1 MKRALLLTPA
11 LLFFAG
17 RAYAQEPTPTPTP
30 TPTSTS
36 TSTATPTSTST
47 PTSTPAPPRD
57 VPEVRVIGDKADSL
71 QKIPGSGTLI
81 THKEIERA
89 DPYDSAEMLRR
100 VPGVTATQQEGGGLR
115 LDIGVHGLDPGRS
128 RRVLVLEDGIPL
140 AINPYSEADL
150 YYLPQIERMR
160 GVEVV
165 KGSGSI
171 LFGPQTIGGVVNF
184 LTLAPPTQAT
194 SAAEVSVGERGYL
207 KLLALRGDSVG
218 TTRYLVQAFH
228 TRGDGF
234 RSEAFNGTDVFGK
247 VAFDT
252 GPNGE
257 AIVKV
262 GFHNDATRSDDVGL
276 TRAMFRKDP
285 RQDMLAPAD
294 HIDQNRYDVSL
305 THEQRFSATTTL
317 KTLVYAYE
325 TKRVWTRE
333 QYDRANVAGTSY
345 DHVAGDPAFPNGAIF
360 FRNGDN
366 ILDRTYDVAA
376 IEPRLTTRGET
387 FGVGHTLDIG
397 GRLLMETA
405 HYRQLTG
412 DNKFAQTGSLDYEF
426 THETVGLAGYMQD
439 RMAFRDWLLVT
450 PGLRVEHAEMRSE
463 ILREGTGAGVA
474 NVHVPSSAPTTGV
487 IPGVGMIAGT
497 RDAHVFGG
505 TFFGYAPPRITSPIN
520 PQGGSVSQLDSER
533 SINYEVG
540 GRFAMRKKFR
550 AETTAFLLDFDNQV
564 IQGGSAGDATQNQL
578 VNGGKTRHYGLE
590 GEGRVEVGNLL
601 HLPLELEVA
610 ERFTVSHATFVGGP
624 WAGNVLPYAPPFV
637 LVSEVYGGKTVG
649 VGRLSGAVTW
659 NHVAQQFT
667 DTFDTRAEDVTGRV
681 GLMPSYNVVD
691 LSARYAHTPS
701 GLTFKL
707 SVKGLL
713 DDPYISARRPEG
725 IQPAGFREIIMG
737 IRWQHVEAPP
747 AAQ

>member
-1 MKRALLLTPA
+1 MKRALCTLIRTLIPA
-11 LLFFAG
+11 LLLGA
-17 RAYAQEPTPTPTP
+17 
-30 TPTSTS
+30 
-36 TSTATPTSTST
+36 STAHAQDPPSPPPPS
-47 PTSTPAPPRD
+47 PPRD

-171 LFGPQTIGGVVNF
+171 LFGPQTIGGVINF
-184 LTLAPPTQAT
+184 LTLAPPAQAT
-194 SAAEVSVGERGYL
+194 SAAEVSGGERGYL
-207 KLLALRGDSVG
+207 KLLAMRGDTVG
-218 TTRYLVQAFH
+218 SARYLVQAFH

-234 RSEAFNGTDVFGK
+234 RNEGFNGTDIFGK
-247 VAFDT
+247 VGFDT
-252 GPNGE
+252 GDHGE
-257 AIVKV
+257 AVVKV
-262 GFHNDATRSDDVGL
+262 GYHNDATRSDDVGL
-276 TRAMFRKDP
+276 TRAMFQQNP
-285 RQDMLAPAD
+285 RQNMLAPAD
-294 HIDQNRYDVSL
+294 HIDQNRYDASL
-305 THEQRFSATTTL
+305 THEQRFSAKTTL

-333 QYDRANVAGTSY
+333 TYDRSPVAGVPY
-345 DHVAGDPAFPNGAIF
+345 DHIEGDTSFPNAAIF
-360 FRNGDN
+360 FRDANS

-376 IEPRLTTRGET
+376 VEPRLTTRGET
-387 FGVGHTLDIG
+387 LGVGHTLDVG

-412 DNKFAQTGSLDYEF
+412 DSKNAQTGSLDYEF
-426 THETVGLAGYMQD
+426 THETVAVAGYAQD
-439 RMAFRDWLLVT
+439 RMAFRDWLMVT
-450 PGLRVEHAEMRSE
+450 PGIRLEYAEMQSE
-463 ILREGTGAGVA
+463 ILRQGTSTGIA
-474 NVHVPSSAPTTGV
+474 NVHVPSSGPTTGV
-487 IPGVGMIAGT
+487 IPGIGMIAGK

-505 TFFGYAPPRITSPIN
+505 TFVGYAPPRITSPIN
-520 PQGGSVSQLDSER
+520 PKGGTVSQLDSER

-540 GRFAMRKKFR
+540 GRFAMKKRFR
-550 AETTAFLLDFDNQV
+550 AETTAFLLNFDNQV
-564 IQGGSAGDATQNQL
+564 IQGGASGDTTQNAL
-578 VNGGKTRHYGLE
+578 VNGGKTRHYGVE
-590 GEGRVEVGNLL
+590 GEGRVEIGNML

-610 ERFTVSHATFVGGP
+610 ERFTVSRATFIGGQYD
-624 WAGNVLPYAPPFV
+624 GNLLPYAPPFV
-637 LVSEVYGGKTVG
+637 LVSEIYGGRPLG
-649 VGRLSGAVTW
+649 PGRISGAVTW
-659 NHVAQQFT
+659 SYLAPQFS
-667 DTFDTRAEDVTGRV
+667 DPYDTRAEDVTGRI
-681 GLMPSYNVVD
+681 GLIPSHNVID
-691 LSARYAHTPS
+691 LGARYAHTPS

-707 SVKGLL
+707 TVKGLA

-725 IQPAGFREIIMG
+725 IQPAGFREVILG
-737 IRWQHVEAPP
+737 VRWQHVEVPVP
-747 AAQ
+747 MVQ